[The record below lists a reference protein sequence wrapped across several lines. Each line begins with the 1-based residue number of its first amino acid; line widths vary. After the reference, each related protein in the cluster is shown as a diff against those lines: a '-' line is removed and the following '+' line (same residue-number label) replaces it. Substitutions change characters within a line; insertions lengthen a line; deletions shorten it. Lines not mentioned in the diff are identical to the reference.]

1 MGRAFAM
8 KIEIGRDRPSNFA
21 EHWPGQY
28 EVFSHFEY
36 AAGIPHA
43 LFAVTTLKEN
53 GLPNVSFHAWSC
65 FQGDGGGFFAIL
77 AGIYKHTHTYAN
89 IKRTPEFCVN
99 FLSADWYD
107 SLKATIERNADG
119 EDEFAAGGFTVEP
132 SAKISAPRI
141 AESFLCLECRLKSI
155 SDISGAGI
163 SALVVG
169 EVLNIAADGDFAL
182 GLDQKYGEKGFM
194 FNIHS
199 PKNLITGEGER
210 TGVATLEVRRT
221 C

>member
-1 MGRAFAM
+1 M
-8 KIEIGRDRPSNFA
+8 KIEIGKERPSNFP

-28 EVFSHFEY
+28 EVFSHLEY
-36 AAGIPHA
+36 AAGIPHV
-43 LFAVTTLKEN
+43 LFAVTTRKEN
-53 GLPNVSFHAWSC
+53 GKPNVGFHAWSC
-65 FQGDGGGFFAIL
+65 FQGDAGGFFAIL
-77 AGIYKHTHTYAN
+77 AGICRHTHTYAN
-89 IKRTPEFCVN
+89 IRRTGEFCVN
-99 FLSADWYD
+99 FLSEAYYD
-107 SLKATIERNADG
+107 RLRDTIERNGDD

-132 SAKISAPRI
+132 PTAISAPRI

-169 EVLNIAADGDFAL
+169 EVLNIAADEDCAL
-182 GLDQKYGEKGFM
+182 GLDKKYAGEGFM

-199 PKNLITGEGER
+199 PKNLFTGEGER

-221 C
+221 Y